1 MSGDRLL
8 VRWERHEC
16 GVLRN
21 LRQLLAAEAFVD
33 VTLCCQGRRLRAH
46 RLLLS
51 ACSPYLQRVLLDH
64 PLGLGESVTVILHDV
79 LHEDMRRLL
88 ELMYSGVAEV
98 PAGEL
103 PRFLRAAQ
111 ALQVSVMQSAELRV
125 CGAPAADPA
134 TSSPP
139 PSCPQ
144 AAEPPSPQQQS
155 RSSQPPLPSLPS
167 REASPEGLPPQ
178 PEAPAPTQLPSSP
191 TQRPRS
197 PLRATSP
204 PGSDAALCPQSN
216 ALPQPPAPPHS
227 VTAAEAPTLHA
238 VTKRHERQSW
248 PLFPPTAVVQQPLD
262 DNGNRSQVATTLT
275 AEQHDQPAEQ
285 NVRPTALP
293 NVADSPR
300 LKMLLAA
307 GSGASALLPV
317 LEKRLLDS
325 NDVATP
331 GGSDVNWDPHKRLQ
345 FPTSHHH
352 QASCPPAERQ
362 PLNQSPQQMSALSH
376 PPANAVALYEQLPPP
391 HQAEPP
397 PLTTHSVPPV
407 PSRAQP
413 DPPTP
418 GAAAAAAAA
427 AKQGPATSPPLHQRG
442 PLPLPLPPPPVSP
455 SLPLSQPGPPPP
467 LTQPSPQSPPPPRQP
482 GLPLQP
488 ARSDPQQLSTQP
500 EPTPHHQSRKPPQP
514 SQKREECP
522 TAATYAEAK
531 TNHMCEEC
539 GKFFATKTSLKAHGR
554 THTGEKPHRCP
565 QCGKA
570 FSQLRNYKYHM
581 SVHAGTREFAAACPE
596 CGKVFNDRGY
606 LSSHMKIHRN
616 RKEYACAD
624 CGRRFN
630 QRVAYNMHV
639 RTHTGERP
647 HACALCDKA
656 FSRKMLLKQH
666 MRTHTGEKP
675 FTCEICSKQ
684 FADRSNMKLHLRI
697 HLGIRPYS
705 CSECGKAFTK
715 KHHLKAHMNHHTG
728 LRPYSCDRCG
738 ATFSQSSNMRTH
750 RKKCSAPVPPP
761 ARDICDNRTGQQPS
775 SMPRAAGTS
784 VIMRVYGELV
794 EHTSTSAPMSTGQQ
808 HIELTLANDVVGD
821 NGALLH

>member
-103 PRFLRAAQ
+103 PRFLRTAQ

-134 TSSPP
+134 TNAP
-139 PSCPQ
+139 
-144 AAEPPSPQQQS
+144 
-155 RSSQPPLPSLPS
+155 
-167 REASPEGLPPQ
+167 PEGLPPQ
-178 PEAPAPTQLPSSP
+178 PDAPAPTQLPSSP

-197 PLRATSP
+197 PLRAMSP
-204 PGSDAALCPQSN
+204 PGSDAALCPQPN
-216 ALPQPPAPPHS
+216 ALPRPPAPPYS

-238 VTKRHERQSW
+238 VTQRHERQPW
-248 PLFPPTAVVQQPLD
+248 PLFPPTAVARQPLA
-262 DNGNRSQVATTLT
+262 DNGNRSQGVT
-275 AEQHDQPAEQ
+275 AFITEQHDQPAEQ

-317 LEKRLLDS
+317 LEKSLLDS
-325 NDVATP
+325 NDVSTP
-331 GGSDVNWDPHKRLQ
+331 AGSDV
-345 FPTSHHH
+345 S
-352 QASCPPAERQ
+352 
-362 PLNQSPQQMSALSH
+362 
-376 PPANAVALYEQLPPP
+376 
-391 HQAEPP
+391 
-397 PLTTHSVPPV
+397 
-407 PSRAQP
+407 
-413 DPPTP
+413 
-418 GAAAAAAAA
+418 
-427 AKQGPATSPPLHQRG
+427 
-442 PLPLPLPPPPVSP
+442 
-455 SLPLSQPGPPPP
+455 PPPP
-467 LTQPSPQSPPPPRQP
+467 LTQPSPQSQSPPPPPPPPQPRQL

-488 ARSDPQQLSTQP
+488 VRSDPQQLSTQP

-522 TAATYAEAK
+522 TAAPYAEAK

-675 FTCEICSKQ
+675 FTCEWDAENKIKAIRALREKQ
-684 FADRSNMKLHLRI
+684 IGLR
-697 HLGIRPYS
+697 RAV
-705 CSECGKAFTK
+705 KAFSEPQTTLQRFV
-715 KHHLKAHMNHHTG
+715 HSDMPPEEYVS
-728 LRPYSCDRCG
+728 LRLG
-738 ATFSQSSNMRTH
+738 H
-750 RKKCSAPVPPP
+750 KPVLPD
-761 ARDICDNRTGQQPS
+761 AIEKQLVQYLFETDNRFYGLTRLDVKRIAYQLTERNNINHPFTS
-775 SMPRAAGTS
+775 NAASRA
-784 VIMRVYGELV
+784 
-794 EHTSTSAPMSTGQQ
+794 
-808 HIELTLANDVVGD
+808 
-821 NGALLH
+821 